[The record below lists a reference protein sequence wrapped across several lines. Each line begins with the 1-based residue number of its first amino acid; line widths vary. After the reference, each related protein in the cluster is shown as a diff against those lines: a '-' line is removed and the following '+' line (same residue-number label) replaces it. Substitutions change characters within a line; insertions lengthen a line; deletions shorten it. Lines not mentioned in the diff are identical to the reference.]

1 MRGAA
6 LGSPYTNR
14 QPAHLSR
21 ALDSR
26 VWQARMNHPDPISA
40 GCRAFFTAALGNV
53 LAPAPKLAHSKI
65 NRIKPAAGTHTAGAN
80 SPRSYSHFYIY
91 ARAIKAPHV

>member
-1 MRGAA
+1 MRGVAWRWAA
-6 LGSPYTNR
+6 HTNK

-53 LAPAPKLAHSKI
+53 LAQAPKLAHSKI
-65 NRIKPAAGTHTAGAN
+65 NRIKPAAGTHTQQG
-80 SPRSYSHFYIY
+80 RIHRDHTRTFIY
-91 ARAIKAPHV
+91 TREP